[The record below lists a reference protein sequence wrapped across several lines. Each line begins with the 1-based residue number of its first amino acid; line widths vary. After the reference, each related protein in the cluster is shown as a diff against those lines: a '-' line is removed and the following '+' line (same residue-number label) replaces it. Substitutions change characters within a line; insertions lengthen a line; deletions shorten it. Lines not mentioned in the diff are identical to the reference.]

1 MVNGLALVCLTC
13 YRYAPVK
20 MNCFSD
26 FDKAAHFD
34 TFLATFLYQA
44 SPLSLRARR
53 AAE

>member
-26 FDKAAHFD
+26 FDKAARFD
-34 TFLATFLYQA
+34 TFFSYLFISGVSPIA
-44 SPLSLRARR
+44 SY
-53 AAE
+53 